1 MFITPGYA
9 QEAETHLDATH
20 AETNAAHE
28 GAPAVFPPFDSTF
41 YPSQILWL
49 VITFGLFYLFMKR
62 VIMPRLGGIIE
73 DRERRI
79 ASDLETANRMRAES
93 DAAVAAYERDL
104 AEARAKANVIGQE
117 ARDAAKASAEA
128 ERKRVEAGL
137 DARLSEAQS
146 RIDQLKAS
154 AMGEVGSIA
163 TETADA
169 ILRRLS
175 ARDIDRAAVEAA
187 VATSRG

>member
-9 QEAETHLDATH
+9 QEAAPQLDATQ
-20 AETNAAHE
+20 AETSVAPE
-28 GAPAVFPPFDSTF
+28 GEARVFPPFDSTF

-49 VITFGLFYLFMKR
+49 VVTFGLFYLFISR

-73 DRERRI
+73 EREKRI
-79 ASDLETANRMRAES
+79 ASDLEAANRMRAES
-93 DAAVAAYERDL
+93 DAAVAAYEREL
-104 AEARAKANVIGQE
+104 AEARAKANAIGQE
-117 ARDAAKASAEA
+117 ARDAAKADADA

-137 DARLSEAQS
+137 DARLSDAQS

-154 AMGEVGSIA
+154 AMGEVGTIA

-175 ARDIDRAAVEAA
+175 GRDIDRTAVEAA